1 MNLRIV
7 TFFLVLIYT
16 VPAISETFEIVDA
29 NGQVEISS
37 DQKAWNL
44 VKKGQVLA
52 SGTWLRTKSKASA
65 VILLP
70 DRTQTKIS
78 QNAEFQLNYARKEE
92 QTEVKLKLGKIWSKT
107 NKKPIKIKVK
117 APNAVAT
124 IRGTEWVVEVSSD
137 SSSTLAVLEGEI
149 NLKGD
154 NSEGETIESG
164 DVASIS
170 KDGEIS
176 VSKILNPAEYLQFV
190 FNYKIEP
197 AAYFPY
203 IDVNQKLNAS
213 LQLEGSLNSEIDI
226 TNCKFF
232 YAGSPDIFF
241 KT

>member
-1 MNLRIV
+1 MILFEMMLMNLRIL

-44 VKKGQVLA
+44 VKRGQVLA

-78 QNAEFQLNYARKEE
+78 QNAEFQLNYTGKEE
-92 QTEVKLKLGKIWSKT
+92 QTEVKLKLKIWSKT

-154 NSEGETIESG
+154 KSEG
-164 DVASIS
+164 
-170 KDGEIS
+170 
-176 VSKILNPAEYLQFV
+176 
-190 FNYKIEP
+190 
-197 AAYFPY
+197 
-203 IDVNQKLNAS
+203 
-213 LQLEGSLNSEIDI
+213 
-226 TNCKFF
+226 
-232 YAGSPDIFF
+232 
-241 KT
+241 